1 MGRGETRNGRKET
14 LIEWKEQAM
23 TENAKTPG
31 QDKTPGE
38 KTDQSK
44 WVRVELP
51 KDAIAQESITAQEI
65 VKAMRE
71 ARQEWLE
78 RVIRNGGTPPPSAL
92 HE

>member
-1 MGRGETRNGRKET
+1 
-14 LIEWKEQAM
+14 M

-38 KTDQSK
+38 ETDQPK

-65 VKAMRE
+65 VKAIKE
-71 ARQEWLE
+71 ARQEWVE
-78 RVIRNGGTPPPSAL
+78 RVIRKGGTPPASTL